1 MRHAG
6 PVFVAPWLLG
16 LLLLFAYP
24 FAASFYW
31 SFCQYDLLS
40 SPRWVGFVHYQ
51 RLAEELLEGGGFR
64 RAAWNTAYYAVLSV
78 PLSIGL
84 GVLLATLLAS
94 QRRGRGLLRT
104 IFFLPSVVPVVAG
117 AILWTWLLDPRQG
130 LVNRVLLNCG
140 LPVDQWLWFKGASEA
155 LAPPHWFDFG
165 SKDGLVLMGLW
176 GAGNAMVIYLA
187 ALGDIPRQLYEA
199 AELDGAGRWGR
210 FRHVTLPL
218 LSPVIFF
225 NLVMGLIQ
233 SVQAFTQVYLV
244 SEGTGEPAG
253 STLTLSLYLF
263 LAAFQDLDMGY
274 ASAIAWLL
282 FLFLLAATALLFRTA
297 RHWVY
302 YPGLSR

>member
-6 PVFVAPWLLG
+6 PVFVAPWLIG
-16 LLLLFAYP
+16 LLTLFAYP

-31 SFCQYDLLS
+31 SFCEYDLLNP
-40 SPRWVGFVHYQ
+40 PRWIGWAHYE
-51 RLAEELLEGGGFR
+51 RLAEELWVGGGFR
-64 RAAWNTAYYAVLSV
+64 RAAWNTAYFASLSV

-84 GVLLATLLAS
+84 GVLLATLLS
-94 QRRGRGLLRT
+94 QQKRGRGVLRT
-104 IFFLPSVVPVVAG
+104 IFFLPSVVPVVAS

-130 LVNRVLLNCG
+130 LVNRVLLNLG
-140 LPVDQWLWFKGASEA
+140 LPTSQWLWFKGASEA

-165 SKDGLVLMGLW
+165 SKDGLILMGLW
-176 GAGNAMVIYLA
+176 GSGNAMVISVA

-199 AELDGAGRWGR
+199 AELDGAGQWRR
-210 FRHVTLPL
+210 FRHITLPL

-253 STLTLSLYLF
+253 ATLMLSLHLF

-282 FLFLLAATALLFRTA
+282 FLVLLTATALLFRTA
-297 RHWVY
+297 KYWVY
-302 YPGLSR
+302 YPGLVR